1 MKGLFKYLIAC
12 LYLHSSVNIYAQY
25 EAATWY
31 FGDNSVLKFT
41 TTSAHFFIRN
51 HYLNKGIAMA
61 SNCNGEEV
69 ITGEDFGGT
78 YLNGGFS
85 QQQIL
90 ISDPASSNQYY
101 FFYTDNFSDTAY
113 LKYKHVHI
121 NSGALTTLGSGNLLF
136 RFAGKL
142 AAVKHQNNNDFWLV
156 THTFYSNSFYS
167 YLITSNGIQ
176 PPVISNTGIF
186 YGSAWNDFT
195 GNLKISPDGSKIT
208 VSNTKAGILELFDFN
223 SATGVVSNQIQ
234 IKNNT
239 VTSVLG
245 IEFSPTG
252 KYLYASSSVNPKLFQ
267 FDISNHQV
275 SSIISSA
282 NLIDSLSSGYF
293 GSLQNGLDGKIY
305 CSIAVSQY
313 IAVIE
318 NPDSNYN
325 SINYSR
331 NALSLAGG
339 TCLEGFPNLVSSY
352 FKPKAKKISTRNFCE
367 GNETQFSFTPYSETS
382 NVQWFFNDSGN
393 AASST
398 AYNPSHIFSDS
409 GLYHISLITEY
420 ACGIDTLSSD
430 IYISAVPEIE
440 LGDDTTFCAGDS
452 VVLSDK
458 FLNSTYLYDWNNG
471 DTSSFLAV
479 TTSGIYVLNKSNNLC
494 TAADSI
500 SITVKPNSPINT
512 VNDTIVCPYLN
523 DQAELSSLKDSYNV
537 WNNGINGQSSIVV
550 NVAGTY
556 SVISTNQFNCSRVQ
570 SWMVSENCTQT
581 FYLPSAFTPNNDG
594 VNDYWQA
601 VFTGIPQI
609 ELVLYNRWGQKV
621 YETDSPAFKWNGE
634 FQNKTVSNGMYFYV
648 VKVTRNKQT
657 EVFKNSLCVLK

>member
-1 MKGLFKYLIAC
+1 MKRLFKYLIAC

-41 TTSAHFFIRN
+41 TSSAHFFIRN

-61 SNCNGEEV
+61 SNCNGEEIV
-69 ITGEDFGGT
+69 TGEEFGGT
-78 YLNGGFS
+78 YLPGGFS

-90 ISDPASSNQYY
+90 IPDPASSNKYY

-113 LKYKHVHI
+113 LKYKHVQI
-121 NSGALTTLGSGNLLF
+121 NSSTFTPIDSGNLLF

-142 AAVKHQNNNDFWLV
+142 AAVKHQNNFDFWLI
-156 THTFYSNSFYS
+156 THSFYSNSFYA
-167 YLITSNGIQ
+167 YLITPNGIL
-176 PPVISNTGIF
+176 PPVISNAGIF

-195 GNLKISPDGSKIT
+195 GNLKISSDGRKIA
-208 VSNTKAGILELFDFN
+208 VSNTNAGILELLDFN

-234 IKNNT
+234 IQNYA
-239 VTSVLG
+239 VVSVLG
-245 IEFSPTG
+245 IEFSPSG
-252 KYLYASSSVNPKLFQ
+252 KYLYAATSQNPKIFQ
-267 FDISNHQV
+267 FDISNHQI

-325 SINYSR
+325 GINYNR

-339 TCLEGFPNLVSSY
+339 TCLEGLPNFVSSY
-352 FKPKAKKISTRNFCE
+352 FKPKAKKISAQNFCE
-367 GNETQFSFTPYSETS
+367 GNETQFSFTVNTETT
-382 NVQWFFNDSGN
+382 NVQWLFNDHGN
-393 AASST
+393 AASS
-398 AYNPSHIFSDS
+398 AAFYPSHIFSDS

-458 FLNSTYLYDWNNG
+458 FLNSAYLYHWNND
-471 DTSSFLAV
+471 DTTGFLAV
-479 TTSGIYVLNKSNNLC
+479 GTSGIYVLNKSNNLC
-494 TAADSI
+494 TAVDSI
-500 SITVKPNSPINT
+500 LITVKPNPPINT
-512 VNDTIVCPYLN
+512 VNDTVFCPYLN
-523 DQAELSSLKDSYNV
+523 DLAELNSLKDSYNV
-537 WNNGINGQSSIVV
+537 WNNGITGQSSMVV

-556 SVISTNQFNCSRVQ
+556 SVISTNQFNCSRSQ
-570 SWMVSENCTQT
+570 SWMVSENCPQT

-601 VFTGIPQI
+601 QFNEIPQI
-609 ELVLYNRWGQKV
+609 ELVIYNRWGQKV
-621 YETDSPAFKWNGE
+621 YETNSPTFKWNGE
-634 FQNKTVSNGMYFYV
+634 FQNKAVNNGMYFYI
-648 VKVTRNKQT
+648 VKVTRNNQT
-657 EVFKNSLCVLK
+657 KVFKNSLCVLK

>member
-1 MKGLFKYLIAC
+1 MKRLFKYLIAC

-41 TTSAHFFIRN
+41 TSSAHFFIRN

-61 SNCNGEEV
+61 SNCNGEEIV
-69 ITGEDFGGT
+69 TGEEFGGT
-78 YLNGGFS
+78 YLPGGFS

-90 ISDPASSNQYY
+90 IPDPASSNKYY

-113 LKYKHVHI
+113 LKYKHVQI
-121 NSGALTTLGSGNLLF
+121 NSSTFTPIDSGNLLF

-142 AAVKHQNNNDFWLV
+142 AAVKHQNNFDFWLI
-156 THTFYSNSFYS
+156 THSFYSNSFYA
-167 YLITSNGIQ
+167 YLITPNGIL
-176 PPVISNTGIF
+176 PPVISNAGIF

-195 GNLKISPDGSKIT
+195 GNLKISSDGRKIA
-208 VSNTKAGILELFDFN
+208 VSNTNAGILELLDFN

-234 IKNNT
+234 IQNYA
-239 VTSVLG
+239 VVSVLG
-245 IEFSPTG
+245 IEFSPSG
-252 KYLYASSSVNPKLFQ
+252 KYLYAATSQNPKIFQ
-267 FDISNHQV
+267 FDISNHQI

-325 SINYSR
+325 GINYNR

-339 TCLEGFPNLVSSY
+339 TCLEGLPNFVSSY
-352 FKPKAKKISTRNFCE
+352 FKPKAKKISAQNFCE
-367 GNETQFSFTPYSETS
+367 GNETQFSFTANTETT
-382 NVQWFFNDSGN
+382 NVQWLFNDHGN
-393 AASST
+393 AASS
-398 AYNPSHIFSDS
+398 AAFYPSHIFSDS

-458 FLNSTYLYDWNNG
+458 FLNSAFLYHWNND
-471 DTSSFLAV
+471 DTTGFLAV
-479 TTSGIYVLNKSNNLC
+479 GTSGIYVLNKSNNLC

-570 SWMVSENCTQT
+570 SWMVSENCPQS